1 MPEVAILNDTVSG
14 NSTLDLLLQLDLSRV
29 MEVYLMSD
37 RATLEVATKA
47 MQVGVSDYFEKPVDE
62 ARLTKNLEALSLE
75 SSARR
80 RMDPAAAKSGQGL
93 LIGESAPMQRLARL
107 IRKVAPEDASVLLA
121 GESGTGKELAARTVH
136 ALSGRAQGEFVPLNC
151 SAIPPEL
158 MESELFGHVKGSFT
172 GATRNHKGF
181 FRRANGG
188 TLFLDEITEL
198 EPGLQ
203 AKLLRVLETQ
213 VVTPVGGEKEVAVD
227 VRIVSATNRD
237 PQSAV
242 EQGALREDL
251 YFRLAQFP
259 IRVPPLR
266 ERSTD
271 IELLAKHFL
280 NEQNE
285 DRGVIKTFHDDVL
298 ELFQLHDW
306 SGNVRELRNVVIH
319 GHLLAGTEI
328 GMDDLPEY
336 LPQTGSGQ
344 ARGFRTQIGMTL
356 AEVERRHLLA
366 TLAHFGGEKKQT
378 AETLGISL
386 KTLYNRLKKYGVS

>member
-319 GHLLAGTEI
+319 GH
-328 GMDDLPEY
+328 
-336 LPQTGSGQ
+336 
-344 ARGFRTQIGMTL
+344 
-356 AEVERRHLLA
+356 
-366 TLAHFGGEKKQT
+366 
-378 AETLGISL
+378 
-386 KTLYNRLKKYGVS
+386 